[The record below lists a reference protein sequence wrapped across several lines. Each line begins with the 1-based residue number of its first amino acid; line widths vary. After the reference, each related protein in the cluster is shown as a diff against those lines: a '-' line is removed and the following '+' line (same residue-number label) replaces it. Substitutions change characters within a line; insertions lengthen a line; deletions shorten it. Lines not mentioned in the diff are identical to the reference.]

1 MNLICDF
8 WCALII
14 HRSQINLDSNAE
26 LDKLFFEVVSSFKKY
41 CIFPDKIF
49 HELNTGDIEHL
60 KNKDEYTNVEEYR
73 EKIKEFLVDVS
84 AYLGFNEIYQKLII
98 PDIQK
103 CIQTLQTDQNNI
115 TVWAYFEANVFML
128 CCVCNS
134 LNKNENCDFLNE
146 LIGTLIQIP
155 DNLQRLK
162 LTFIDLID
170 QLSLYL
176 KIK

>member
-14 HRSQINLDSNAE
+14 HRTQINLDAEVE
-26 LDKLFFEVVSSFKKY
+26 LDKLFFEVVSSLKKY
-41 CIFPDKIF
+41 CIFPDKVF
-49 HELNTGDIEHL
+49 HELNTGDIEHI
-60 KNKDEYTNVEEYR
+60 KNNDEYTNVEEYR

-84 AYLGFNEIYQKLII
+84 AYLGFDDIYQKLIL

-103 CIQTLQTDQNNI
+103 CILTLQSDPNNI
-115 TVWAYFEANVFML
+115 TVWGIFEANVFIL
-128 CCVCNS
+128 FCVCNS

-146 LIGTLIQIP
+146 LINTLIQIP
-155 DNLQRLK
+155 DNLQKIK

-170 QLSLYL
+170 QLSSYL